1 MKFKKIA
8 NRKHVSSSNLKD
20 CLMKVLKL
28 LLHLISHALALN
40 HINIKLRVKFDC
52 HCLKSS

>member
-8 NRKHVSSSNLKD
+8 NRKHVSASNLKD
-20 CLMKVLKL
+20 CLMKALKL